1 MGRAERQASIICRMA
16 HARRA
21 AQVALLA
28 AILFVTMPSTYG
40 FSPDSTSEDVIH
52 LAEDLGEATRKTVA
66 VPVKPLKAKKP
77 AKVKATAKARK
88 ARGGKAKPKTSSG
101 GTKKVSQTHVAK
113 AAKKV
118 SKKATA
124 VLHKNKQRDLRLVE
138 RLLKNPIID
147 PRTEKAYK
155 RAAESVEK
163 SKKKIKAKLA
173 NVEEMAIVADKLAGT
188 AMERAAK
195 ARAGCV
201 DSHPGI
207 CAGVKVQGHCGIKAY
222 AKACSLS
229 CHLCSIKPGF
239 VMGSPRERK
248 HKGAVEKAGKHA
260 AKVKAAEEAKKIRE
274 RKSKASKAKEKKGKD
289 MQKLAEAAKSLE
301 AKKKKLALAKGV
313 KEKKMKQAKNNALL
327 AAEQST
333 KAKEKLKKDKAKI
346 KAKKVSDQQVKWAK
360 ERAKKEQNRVK
371 REKKREKAAKK
382 AHKDAVKKLKAAR
395 KRKAKYA
402 AAVEKLQKSKEKLV
416 ENRAGLRRARRN
428 AEVARKKAEA
438 NIEIAKKAAEVKQ
451 ESAKKVLAKKRAREK
466 IKLEVVA
473 KAKARAKVIGNKAEL
488 VSKAEKKRLRKLSTG
503 GAKKRVLRELM
514 RAKKEVTATK
524 VKLKQIS
531 LKYKGLGK
539 AFKTPPVLLSAL
551 KKAIAAKKLAEQQMM
566 ELNAEKHSPKAKR
579 MKKKE
584 IKAKVKAKKAQD
596 HVKALTKKKKNVNKA

>member
-77 AKVKATAKARK
+77 AKVKATAKAKK
-88 ARGGKAKPKTSSG
+88 ARGGKAKPKSSSG
-101 GTKKVSQTHVAK
+101 GTKKVSQPKVAK

-173 NVEEMAIVADKLAGT
+173 NVEEMAIVADKVNEAQAKKAAALANAASGDEQLAGT

-248 HKGAVEKAGKHA
+248 HKAEVEKAGKHA

-289 MQKLAEAAKSLE
+289 
-301 AKKKKLALAKGV
+301 
-313 KEKKMKQAKNNALL
+313 
-327 AAEQST
+327 
-333 KAKEKLKKDKAKI
+333 KEKLKKDKAKI

-360 ERAKKEQNRVK
+360 ERAKKEQN
-371 REKKREKAAKK
+371 
-382 AHKDAVKKLKAAR
+382 
-395 KRKAKYA
+395 
-402 AAVEKLQKSKEKLV
+402 
-416 ENRAGLRRARRN
+416 
-428 AEVARKKAEA
+428 
-438 NIEIAKKAAEVKQ
+438 
-451 ESAKKVLAKKRAREK
+451 
-466 IKLEVVA
+466 
-473 KAKARAKVIGNKAEL
+473 
-488 VSKAEKKRLRKLSTG
+488 
-503 GAKKRVLRELM
+503 
-514 RAKKEVTATK
+514 
-524 VKLKQIS
+524 
-531 LKYKGLGK
+531 
-539 AFKTPPVLLSAL
+539 
-551 KKAIAAKKLAEQQMM
+551 
-566 ELNAEKHSPKAKR
+566 
-579 MKKKE
+579 
-584 IKAKVKAKKAQD
+584 
-596 HVKALTKKKKNVNKA
+596 

>member
-77 AKVKATAKARK
+77 AKVKATAKAKK

-155 RAAESVEK
+155 KAAESVAK
-163 SKKKIKAKLA
+163 SRKKIKAKLA
-173 NVEEMAIVADKLAGT
+173 DVEEMAIVADKVNEAQAKKAAALANAASGDEQLAGT

-239 VMGSPRERK
+239 VMGSPREKR
-248 HKGAVEKAGKHA
+248 HKAEVEKAGKHA
-260 AKVKAAEEAKKIRE
+260 AKEKAHKEKKKIKE
-274 RKSKASKAKEKKGKD
+274 RKAKASKAKEQRAKD
-289 MQKLAEAAKSLE
+289 MQKLAEAVKSLE
-301 AKKKKLALAKGV
+301 QKRKKLALAKGV
-313 KEKKMKQAKNNALL
+313 KEKKLKAAKEQSLL
-327 AAEQST
+327 AAEQQT
-333 KAKEKLKKDKAKI
+333 KAKEKLKKDKAKM
-346 KAKKVSDQQVKWAK
+346 KGQKVSNNQVKWAK
-360 ERAKKEQNRVK
+360 ERAKKEQDRVK
-371 REKKREKAAKK
+371 RKKKREKAAKK

-402 AAVEKLQKSKEKLV
+402 AALEKLQKSKE
-416 ENRAGLRRARRN
+416 E
-428 AEVARKKAEA
+428 
-438 NIEIAKKAAEVKQ
+438 
-451 ESAKKVLAKKRAREK
+451 LAKKKEAKKLQAAK
-466 IKLEVVA
+466 IKLEIVR

-514 RAKKEVTATK
+514 RAKKEVTATR

-596 HVKALTKKKKNVNKA
+596 HVKALTKKKKNVN

>member
-77 AKVKATAKARK
+77 AKVKATAKAKK

-118 SKKATA
+118 SEKATA

-173 NVEEMAIVADKLAGT
+173 NVEEMAIVADKVNEAQAKKAAALANAASGDEQLAGT

-229 CHLCSIKPGF
+229 CHLCSITPSF
-239 VMGSPRERK
+239 VMGSHREKR

-260 AKVKAAEEAKKIRE
+260 AGKEARREAKKVRE
-274 RKSKASKAKEKKGKD
+274 KQSKQSKAKEKLEKARQSRANAKNSLES
-289 MQKLAEAAKSLE
+289 KEKSLARSKGAGE
-301 AKKKKLALAKGV
+301 RKL
-313 KEKKMKQAKNNALL
+313 KQAKGQQLMAKEK
-327 AAEQST
+327 EQ
-333 KAKEKLKKDKAKI
+333 KAKEKLKKDKAKLHAKRVSAAKVRLAKE
-346 KAKKVSDQQVKWAK
+346 KAKKQQ
-360 ERAKKEQNRVK
+360 ERVK
-371 REKKREKAAKK
+371 RNIKRAKAALKAYKK
-382 AHKDAVKKLKAAR
+382 AKTKLSKAR
-395 KRKAKYA
+395 KRRSKYNA
-402 AAVEKLQKSKEKLV
+402 AMEKLGK
-416 ENRAGLRRARRN
+416 
-428 AEVARKKAEA
+428 ARKKAE
-438 NIEIAKKAAEVKQ
+438 
-451 ESAKKVLAKKRAREK
+451 
-466 IKLEVVA
+466 
-473 KAKARAKVIGNKAEL
+473 
-488 VSKAEKKRLRKLSTG
+488 
-503 GAKKRVLRELM
+503 
-514 RAKKEVTATK
+514 
-524 VKLKQIS
+524 
-531 LKYKGLGK
+531 
-539 AFKTPPVLLSAL
+539 
-551 KKAIAAKKLAEQQMM
+551 
-566 ELNAEKHSPKAKR
+566 
-579 MKKKE
+579 
-584 IKAKVKAKKAQD
+584 
-596 HVKALTKKKKNVNKA
+596 